1 MSNPLF
7 YDADSYSIEKID
19 HSEKRVARQIYSV
32 FQRSYRVEADLLGV
46 SSFPPLTNTVKDIS
60 LRKTDFYG
68 YWKDSELAAV
78 AELDVSGHFVDI
90 CSFVVDPAFFRQGIG
105 SRFLD
110 ALLSHFPDRDKV
122 VETGV
127 DNHPAIALY
136 QKQGFIEKS
145 RWLTEIGI
153 AKIRLSM
160 KARIQA

>member
-1 MSNPLF
+1 MNKTVELDGNSFLV
-7 YDADSYSIEKID
+7 EKID
-19 HSEKRVARQIYSV
+19 HRTKKTAQQIYSV
-32 FQRSYRVEADLLGV
+32 FQRSYRVEAGLLGV
-46 SSFPPLTNTVKDIS
+46 TSFPPLLNTVHDIS

-68 YWKDSELAAV
+68 YWVGRELAAV
-78 AELDVSGHFVDI
+78 AELDVSDHLVDI

-110 ALLSHFPDRDKV
+110 IVLSHFPDRDKV

-136 QKQGFIEKS
+136 KKKGFKEKG

-153 AKIRLSM
+153 AKVRLTM
-160 KARIQA
+160 KD